1 MDNQLLKTAEVFGRN
16 LCIQRKN
23 KGLTQLQLS
32 KELRVHESTISNW
45 ENGLREPNLNIL
57 IIISQYFDVS
67 IDYMLNNK
75 VTIPEHYII
84 VNEAFP
90 GCIEYLYT
98 ISKDLNIYKREKL
111 MKLIIFIHWFTKERG
126 TINAMGILW
135 LKYDEV
141 GVL

>member
-16 LCIQRKN
+16 LYMQRKN
-23 KGLTQLQLS
+23 KNLTQLQLS
-32 KELRVHESTISNW
+32 KELKMHESTISTW
-45 ENGLREPNLNIL
+45 ENGLRQPDLNTL

-98 ISKDLNIYKREKL
+98 ASKNLNIQQRESLLNIIKL
-111 MKLIIFIHWFTKERG
+111 LIDLQEKEENNESNR
-126 TINAMGILW
+126 
-135 LKYDEV
+135 YS
-141 GVL
+141 